1 MIRKTGIIMMLVAAC
16 MLLLASCQMETKD
29 PNDFTV
35 PYIMRGEWENED
47 GTASVTA
54 TEKNIILDYD
64 YVPGASMNLDQM
76 LDELNGVYTVETTN
90 TTLTV
95 HSDSMGLTMYRFIV
109 SGDIMTIDINLT
121 ERLVMTRQSSIG
133 G

>member
-1 MIRKTGIIMMLVAAC
+1 
-16 MLLLASCQMETKD
+16 
-29 PNDFTV
+29 
-35 PYIMRGEWENED
+35 
-47 GTASVTA
+47 
-54 TEKNIILDYD
+54 
-64 YVPGASMNLDQM
+64 M